1 MSLEAKGLIGKIKI
15 IQKDVDYRKLK
26 ITGGNKI
33 RYDFS
38 DHKTFKELFRDLYY
52 RNMPIDETERKQDKF
67 DGSLGALRAY
77 SASGQNML
85 KQRISS

>member
-1 MSLEAKGLIGKIKI
+1 MVTKLGMILVIIKHLKSYLE
-15 IQKDVDYRKLK
+15 
-26 ITGGNKI
+26 
-33 RYDFS
+33 
-38 DHKTFKELFRDLYY
+38 TFTT
-52 RNMPIDETERKQDKF
+52 NMPIDETERKQDKF